1 MHNPHTHV
9 LTQVGK
15 AYLGASYPDWK
26 QPQTQQFDHVYK
38 DNNTTCASPTGD
50 RMCWERDARMS
61 THPFAMRHERKCS
74 RAVAP
79 CTLPGLGRLTI
90 SARQTRSM
98 SWIGKVLDEQPA
110 PRVSRWRSSS
120 ERRRCGLCTPI
131 VSTQPDL
138 LFPEDKRVKQ
148 TQECTCA
155 GAFVVPRC
163 CGVLLD

>member
-1 MHNPHTHV
+1 LGKHIWEQV
-9 LTQVGK
+9 TQTGSNVNHK
-15 AYLGASYPDWK
+15 R
-26 QPQTQQFDHVYK
+26 
-38 DNNTTCASPTGD
+38 NNSIMSTKTTTPRVRAQRAIECA
-50 RMCWERDARMS
+50 WERDARMR

-155 GAFVVPRC
+155 GAFVVSRC